1 VGVLKKTKLK
11 FIRVFT
17 RALSYFFAGVMV
29 SIGMVANMDTYSWF
43 SSSMMANA
51 IVSAATT
58 QDIIEGIQIASQ
70 NPEEL
75 KLSKKAGLDYNPVV
89 FFELNG
95 EITQYILHINP
106 VCLDTN
112 EIIRIPFRFSINPD
126 KLAWL
131 FLRSKNDPIKGTI
144 RIKHLNEFI
153 DEEIDIE
160 FTSDFLIAK
169 CMSEIL
175 NDTRPN
181 TNDTSAGTYSAAN
194 FEEEDELTKLILY
207 LASYKNWGMT
217 EIPGEAPADDNDSGD
232 GTEFNVKPF
241 LMDEEQSL
249 IVDVIVPG
257 LRSYLEEVYSINQ
270 KLIEELSNK
279 MNEISE
285 LNLSLETLSAEK
297 AELDEKYSSIV
308 VEIEKLKE
316 ENRALKEIIDALP
329 VNKNEDDG
337 KKNGEKNHAGSNTE
351 GNGSNIGSETENGS
365 ESNPENNI
373 NGGEGFQE
381 GGTGE

>member
-1 VGVLKKTKLK
+1 VVDLKKTKLK

-58 QDIIEGIQIASQ
+58 QDIIEEIQITSQ

-75 KLSKKAGLDYNPVV
+75 KLSKKAGLDYDPVV
-89 FFELNG
+89 FFELDG
-95 EITQYILHINP
+95 EIAQYILHMNP
-106 VCLDTN
+106 VCLNTD
-112 EIIRIPFRFSINPD
+112 EVISIPFRFSINPD
-126 KLAWL
+126 KLVLL
-131 FLRSKNDPIKGTI
+131 FLRSTDNTIKGTI
-144 RIKHLNEFI
+144 RIKHLNEYI

-160 FTSDFLIAK
+160 FTSDFLITK

-175 NDTRPN
+175 NDTN
-181 TNDTSAGTYSAAN
+181 SKTNDTSAKTYSVTN
-194 FEEEDELTKLILY
+194 STEEDDLTKLIVY
-207 LASYKNWGMT
+207 LASHKNWGMT
-217 EIPGEAPADDNDSGD
+217 ETSDEIPTDEYDSGD

-241 LMDEEQSL
+241 LMDEDQSM

-257 LRSYLEEVYSINQ
+257 LRSYLEEVYNINQ
-270 KLIEELSNK
+270 KLIEELNNK

-285 LNLSLETLSAEK
+285 LNLSLETLSEEK
-297 AELDEKYSSIV
+297 AELDEKCSSIV

-316 ENRALKEIIDALP
+316 ENRALKEIIDALA

-337 KKNGEKNHAGSNTE
+337 EKDHADSNTE
-351 GNGSNIGSETENGS
+351 CDGSSIGSDTENGS
-365 ESNPENNI
+365 ESSSENNI
-373 NGGEGFQE
+373 NE
-381 GGTGE
+381 